1 MGRTFLDNNP
11 RTSTP
16 NYSQNN
22 NVDLASCHDASFR
35 TMFLFVCLDDDIIGS
50 RRCFRTWERNKLRYQ
65 NLCTI
70 GMSSFRSMLSR
81 MLGNMRRRT
90 NSSLRHY
97 RWDQTILEQINIFV
111 C

>member
-81 MLGNMRRRT
+81 MLETCDDVPTAPYCTTAGTKQFWNK
-90 NSSLRHY
+90 
-97 RWDQTILEQINIFV
+97 
-111 C
+111 